1 MSDQP
6 AFEAILRPA
15 GRAEIEQTSQNLS
28 NTEMRALVE
37 TYLGNPDYALLQ
49 ILVPIPVKL
58 LEDADFQTRRE
69 LLDSVDLALPKALA
83 GLQLY
88 VQQRRR

>member
-1 MSDQP
+1 MSD
-6 AFEAILRPA
+6 AFEAIVRPA
-15 GRAEIEQTSQNLS
+15 GRAEIEQTSQAITHS
-28 NTEMRALVE
+28 EVRALVE